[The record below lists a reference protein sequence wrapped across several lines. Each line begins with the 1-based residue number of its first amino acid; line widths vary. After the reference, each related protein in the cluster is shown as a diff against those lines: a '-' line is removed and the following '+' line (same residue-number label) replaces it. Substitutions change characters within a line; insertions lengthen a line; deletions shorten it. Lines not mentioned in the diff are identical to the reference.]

1 LYHDLDYGGLLGFG
15 LVGGFGFGGF
25 GDYGRFGR
33 GRGFGRGF
41 GRGGFGRG
49 RGGVSI
55 FHITLVDNFILKKRK
70 KNLKSEL
77 LQSKLFL

>member
-15 LVGGFGFGGF
+15 RVGGFGFGGF

-33 GRGFGRGF
+33 GFGRGFGRRF

-55 FHITLVDNFILKKRK
+55 FHITLVDNFILNKRK
-70 KNLKSEL
+70 LTKKANCY
-77 LQSKLFL
+77 